1 MARCPARRPG
11 SGTGPPVPARQ
22 RGHLTAVEELIKL
35 AADAGCSLTHLEL
48 AFVTGHPAVT
58 AAIIGPRTMD
68 QLTDLLAGASG
79 TLTDDV
85 LDQIDRIVPPGVPL
99 RNAERP
105 GSGLGA
111 LEGRLLLRQE
121 RPHSIAMVGGRA

>member
-1 MARCPARRPG
+1 
-11 SGTGPPVPARQ
+11 
-22 RGHLTAVEELIKL
+22 
-35 AADAGCSLTHLEL
+35 
-48 AFVTGHPAVT
+48 
-58 AAIIGPRTMD
+58 MD

-111 LEGRLLLRQE
+111 LEDRLLLRQE